1 MFTSGFRLTDWKWV
15 LQCRSK
21 GNISGGACERR
32 RREPLGGLGVCPPHK
47 ILKSKGLEMLFPA
60 FSKSYLWFKHIANYL
75 LCTLL
80 RILSQQPNGHWEY
93 ITWNVNY
100 KIENRL
106 FLYLENSKCFTF
118 QSHHSKFFVYL
129 TVWVA
134 LETNVDFI
142 GRSSFENFPNSC
154 LIIFY
159 FQHFI
164 QVCFYFF
171 GKKTGGGTGPPAP
184 PLATALIKQYL
195 NGQLVERHN
204 LTISVF
210 LYSANRVKH
219 CR

>member
-1 MFTSGFRLTDWKWV
+1 ME
-15 LQCRSK
+15 
-21 GNISGGACERR
+21 GARARR
-32 RREPLGGLGVCPPHK
+32 GREPLGGVWGYAPHK

-60 FSKSYLWFKHIANYL
+60 FSKSYLWFTHIANYL
-75 LCTLL
+75 LRTLL

-93 ITWNVNY
+93 NTWNVNY

-118 QSHHSKFFVYL
+118 QSHHSKFFVYW
-129 TVWVA
+129 TVLVA
-134 LETNVDFI
+134 FKTNIDFI

-171 GKKTGGGTGPPAP
+171 GKKTGGARAPPAP
-184 PLATALIKQYL
+184 PLATALLYGWACIL
-195 NGQLVERHN
+195 WWWHGSMLV
-204 LTISVF
+204 
-210 LYSANRVKH
+210 
-219 CR
+219 